1 MLGQYTEPLVPFWD
15 ATGELNDVLDVVDLV
30 QIYKNLKLRSNNG
43 TMVLVERTDA
53 NTPAFIY
60 MTQAHMMQHA
70 ESEFETTGRMYP
82 RAYFLSFK
90 GAHIFEP
97 RYTMKTTQLAQQVR
111 YLVGN

>member
-1 MLGQYTEPLVPFWD
+1 MLFWD
-15 ATGELNDVLDVVDLV
+15 ATGKLDDVLNVVDLV
-30 QIYKNLKLRSNNG
+30 QIYKNLKLWSNNG

-60 MTQAHMMQHA
+60 MTQAHIMQHA
-70 ESEFETTGRMYP
+70 KIEFKTTGRAYP
-82 RAYFLSFK
+82 RAYFLSFR

-97 RYTMKTTQLAQQVR
+97 QYTMKTAQRAQQVR